1 MSAGYGDK
9 VSRQDFNY
17 HNFLIKRIIRLYPLH
32 IICLFVAAALALI
45 AGSFSVKDIALLGI
59 NALLLQSWIPIR
71 GVYFS
76 FNAVS
81 WCLADLV
88 FFYALFPCLRKAFSK
103 VGLKVSLAFIAV
115 LIVIYLGIATVIPDN
130 LTHPL
135 LYISPLFRLLD
146 FIIGIILY
154 DLYKY
159 ISESW
164 RQKKINVS
172 ILELVSIIF
181 VSGAILLYP
190 YIPDRYVFASY
201 WWFPISCLVVVF
213 ALSDKLGG
221 GQNCAIVGE
230 RLAFSMRRN
239 KFQFLHDSS
248 TWNKDYKYSCTYDW
262 CGDILDDAA
271 ARIFS
276 YHPFMRFFS

>member
-1 MSAGYGDK
+1 MIKSLQSLRFVFALMIFFHHFPVNGEGLFEAGGTCGVSFFLILSGFVMSAGYGDK

-221 GQNCAIVGE
+221 AELRNCWRKIG
-230 RLAFSMRRN
+230 F
-239 KFQFLHDSS
+239 
-248 TWNKDYKYSCTYDW
+248 
-262 CGDILDDAA
+262 
-271 ARIFS
+271 
-276 YHPFMRFFS
+276 